1 MKNLCS
7 PSLLIITCLFL
18 STTITAQVANDDCF
32 GAQALGTL
40 GVPAACPSG
49 LGAVSTFNGL
59 TNVNSI
65 SEQPYTTLIN
75 CQPSGVIPMASPATD
90 VWYSFVN
97 NGNAINITI
106 NGNIQNPNLGLYT
119 GNCNGLIGRGCAYGG
134 GGALAVT
141 FDQMVVGQTYYLQI
155 SGGDVLD
162 QGSFTM
168 TLQNTNSCVDCLLS
182 SSLTVNPPPN
192 AYGNYTG
199 GTPVTFCYT
208 ITQWEQENTNWLHG
222 VVPSFGA
229 GWNLATLGNFQAA
242 ATCDGSTGV
251 WDWFTN
257 VNTPDGNVNGFF
269 FDGDL
274 IQEIIPDGDPT
285 NNFGDNCQGTVN
297 WTFCWTITTQTCPPG
312 VNGADLGVTV
322 DTYGDGETGNW
333 TNVACTND
341 PVYQFISTL
350 ACCTPPVMADVD
362 VLCFGNS
369 TGTATATG
377 QGAGPFDYVWTN
389 AANVVIQTTNNQVGP
404 NTVSNL
410 AVGTYTVTVTDQ
422 SNGCVTTG
430 TVTITQPTQLQT
442 VIASTGAT
450 CNQSNGTA
458 TVTPQGGVGPYDFVW
473 TDASNLIIQTANNQP
488 GANTANNLAAG
499 NYNITVTDNN
509 GCTATVAVN
518 VQGVPGNLQ
527 GVVAGTNAT
536 CSTLCD
542 GSATV
547 TLNGGTANYNYVW
560 TDAGGAVVANSLNSA
575 SATNT
580 ANALCVGTY
589 TVTFTDANNCSSSL
603 NVVIGS
609 PPAVTAVVPAATI
622 CLGQNT
628 TLTATPGGG
637 SGAGYT
643 YAWTPAGTGNTQS
656 VTVTPVVTTV
666 YTVTVTDGNNCA
678 SLPVNVT
685 VTVTPA
691 LNVNLITAPAV
702 ICVGENSTLTA
713 IAGGGNGGPYSYA
726 WTPAGTGGNSPTVAV
741 NPATSTNYT
750 VTVSDGCT
758 TPSATAQTTI
768 TVNPLPV
775 VTFTGLPLAGCV
787 PLTVNFTNTTAGSVD
802 CLWDFGNG
810 NTSTSCG
817 PQVTEIFTTAN
828 CFDIS
833 LTVTDNN
840 GCPGTLT
847 QPAYVC
853 GFENVN
859 VNFYATPQ
867 PTDIFEP
874 TITFTDLSSGM
885 PTSWDW
891 TFGPFGT
898 SNVQNPIFDFPPESP
913 GCYDVILTANN
924 VNNCPDTDTIRVCVN
939 PNFSIYFPNAFT
951 PNSDSYNNRF
961 NGKGE
966 GIIAYDMWIF
976 DRWGNMV
983 FHSTGLNDP
992 WDGRMEGRN
1001 EICLDDVYVW
1011 KAKVIDIFNREHEYL
1026 GHVTLI
1032 R

>member
-1 MKNLCS
+1 MRKIY
-7 PSLLIITCLFL
+7 PLLIFTLILFAFAAK
-18 STTITAQVANDDCF
+18 AQLPNDDCF
-32 GAQALGTL
+32 GAQPLGALGA
-40 GVPAACPSG
+40 PAACPSG
-49 LGAVSTFNGL
+49 LGATSTFPGL

-75 CQPSGVIPMASPATD
+75 CQPSGNTPMASPASD

-97 NGNAINITI
+97 NGNQVNITI
-106 NGNIQNPNLGLYT
+106 NGTIQNPNIALYA
-119 GNCNGLIGRGCAYGG
+119 GNCNGLIGRGCAIGAGG
-134 GGALAVT
+134 TLTVT
-141 FDQMVVGQTYYLQI
+141 FDQMVIGQTYYLQI
-155 SGGDVLD
+155 SGGSVAD
-162 QGSFTM
+162 QGTFTM
-168 TLQNTNSCVDCLLS
+168 TLQNQNSCVDCLLA

-192 AYGNYTG
+192 AYGMYSG
-199 GTPVTFCYT
+199 GTAVTFCYT
-208 ITQWEQENTNWLHG
+208 ITQWEQQNTNWLHA
-222 VVPSFGA
+222 VIPTFGA
-229 GWNLATLGNFQAA
+229 GWNMATLGNFQGA
-242 ATCDGSTGV
+242 ATCDGSFGE
-251 WDWFTN
+251 WAWFNN
-257 VNTPDGNVNGFF
+257 VNTPNGNGILDGFF

-274 IQEIIPDGDPT
+274 IQELIPDGDPT
-285 NNFGDNCQGTVN
+285 NNYGDNCEGTVN
-297 WTFCWTITTQTCPPG
+297 WTFCWTITTNNCPPG
-312 VNGADLGVTV
+312 VNGADLSVTI

-333 TNVACTND
+333 TNIACNND
-341 PVYQFISTL
+341 PIYQFSSTL
-350 ACCTPPVMADVD
+350 SCCTPPIMASTN
-362 VLCFGNS
+362 VLCNGAS
-369 TGTATATG
+369 TGTGTANA
-377 QGAGPFDYVWTN
+377 QGVGPFDYVWTN
-389 AANVVIQTTNNQVGP
+389 ASNVTIQTANNQNGP
-404 NTVSNL
+404 NTVNNL
-410 AVGTYTVTVTDQ
+410 AAGTYTVTVTDQ

-473 TDASNLIIQTANNQP
+473 TDAGGTTIQTANNQV
-488 GANTANNLAAG
+488 GANTANGLAAG
-499 NYNITVTDNN
+499 TYNITVTDNN
-509 GCTATVAVN
+509 GCTATVSVT

-527 GVVAGTNAT
+527 GNVVGVNAT
-536 CSTLCD
+536 CSTVCD

-560 TDAGGAVVANSLNSA
+560 TDAGGAVVATQLNSA
-575 SATNT
+575 AASNT
-580 ANALCVGTY
+580 ANGLCVGTY
-589 TVTFTDANNCSSSL
+589 TVAFTDANNCTGTL
-603 NVVIGS
+603 NVNIAS
-609 PPAVTAVVPAATI
+609 PPAVTAVVPAQTI
-622 CLGQNT
+622 CVGEQA

-643 YAWTPAGTGNTQS
+643 YVWTPAGTGNTQ
-656 VTVTPVVTTV
+656 TVNVSPAVTTV

-678 SLPVNVT
+678 SLPVSVT
-685 VTVTPA
+685 VTVTPP
-691 LNVNLITAPAV
+691 LNVNLIAAPTS
-702 ICVGENSTLTA
+702 ICVGDISTLTA
-713 IAGGGNGGPYSYA
+713 IAGGGNGGPYTYT
-726 WTPAGTGGNSPTVAV
+726 WTPAGTGGNTPTVAV
-741 NPATSTNYT
+741 SPLVQTNYT

-775 VTFTGLPLAGCV
+775 VTFTGQPLSGCS
-787 PLTVNFTNTTAGSVD
+787 PLTVTFNNTTANSVD

-817 PQVTEIFTTAN
+817 PQVTEVFTTAN

-833 LTVTDNN
+833 LTVTDAN
-840 GCPGTLT
+840 GCSSTLV

-853 GFENVN
+853 AFENVN
-859 VNFYATPQ
+859 VNFSASPQ

-874 TITFTDLSSGM
+874 TIEFTDNSSGN
-885 PTSWDW
+885 PNQWDW

-898 SNVQNPIFDFPPESP
+898 SNSQNPIFNFPPESP

-924 VNNCPDTDTIRVCVN
+924 INDCPDTDTIVVCIN

-951 PNSDSYNNRF
+951 PNGDPYNNRF
-961 NGKGE
+961 NAKGE
-966 GIIAYDMWIF
+966 GVVNFDMWIF

-992 WDGRMEGRN
+992 WDGRMTGRN

-1011 KAKVIDIFNREHEYL
+1011 KAKVIDIFNREHEYI